1 MLLIRNNSVKR
12 DTTEQRIIAIA
23 IRLLEKKLKTRP
35 FSFTSAE
42 STKNYLRLQLE
53 RLEHEAFMVLFLDNQ
68 HRLIACETVSI
79 GTINQTPVYPRE
91 IVKTALSHNAAAV
104 VVAHNHPSGVA
115 EPSVAD
121 RHITKHLQDA
131 LSLVEVRTLDHIV
144 LGHGES
150 VSFAER
156 GWL

>member
-1 MLLIRNNSVKR
+1 MKR
-12 DTTEQRIIAIA
+12 DTTEQRIIAMA

-35 FSFTSAE
+35 FSFTFAE

-115 EPSVAD
+115 EPNVAD

>member
-1 MLLIRNNSVKR
+1 MLTRNNPVKR
-12 DTTEQRIIAIA
+12 NTTEQRIIAMA
-23 IRLLEKKLKTRP
+23 IRLLEKKLKTKP
-35 FSFTSAE
+35 FSFTTSE
-42 STKNYLRLQLE
+42 NTKNYLRLQLE

-115 EPSVAD
+115 EPSAAD

>member
-1 MLLIRNNSVKR
+1 
-12 DTTEQRIIAIA
+12 
-23 IRLLEKKLKTRP
+23 
-35 FSFTSAE
+35 
-42 STKNYLRLQLE
+42 
-53 RLEHEAFMVLFLDNQ
+53 LFLDNQ

-79 GTINQTPVYPRE
+79 GTINQTSVYPRE
-91 IVKTALSHNAAAV
+91 IVKTALGHNAAAV

-115 EPSVAD
+115 EPSMAD
-121 RHITKHLQDA
+121 RAITKRLQDA

-156 GWL
+156 GWLPC